1 MEATKGGQRVKSCRI
16 YKENGASKLKQ
27 IRKKGFGEHPKP
39 FRYEVALLLVGSFE
53 FFEETGIVL

>member
-1 MEATKGGQRVKSCRI
+1 MQNKIC
-16 YKENGASKLKQ
+16 
-27 IRKKGFGEHPKP
+27 KKGLGCSPKP